1 MLHIQDSFSHT
12 SSLLMSPPIAVVVQ
26 PQPSTSSRTN
36 KVLEQLSSKYEAI
49 QNEISTTK
57 AQVKKRKERDRRIA

>member
-1 MLHIQDSFSHT
+1 
-12 SSLLMSPPIAVVVQ
+12 MSPPIAVVVQ

-57 AQVKKRKERDRRIA
+57 AQVKKEKKEDRRIA